1 MTDSLSPRS
10 NPVLQGHEA
19 AERAFLDAWT
29 SGRLAHAWLL
39 SGPKGVGKATLAY
52 RIARFVL
59 AGGGE
64 GGGLFGG
71 PPESLDI
78 SPDHPVF
85 RRIAAGGHA
94 DLKVVERGY
103 TDDKKTRLKTEIV
116 IDDVRGIGAFMSL
129 TPAEGGWRVVI
140 IDAAD
145 DMNRNA
151 ANAVL
156 KVLEEPPRNALMLL
170 LSHSPGRLL
179 PTIRSRC
186 RRLSLNPLPQPL
198 VADLL
203 GRARPDLVTSGDA
216 QSLSHLGEG
225 SIGKALALAEEGGL
239 DLYREMITLLSALPK
254 LDVAALHAFADRMAR
269 PDADASWR
277 TLTDL
282 LGWWLARLIR
292 IGGRIGHEETGGGN
306 TPMMAEVVAGESK
319 VIARLLDAATLEHWL
334 DVWDKV
340 TALFARTDA
349 VNLDRKQALLTAF
362 LAVERLSRA

>member
-1 MTDSLSPRS
+1 MTDAPEPSD
-10 NPVLQGHEA
+10 NPDLVGHGG

-39 SGPKGVGKATLAY
+39 TGPKGVGKATMAY

-59 AGGGE
+59 SGGGE

-71 PPESLDI
+71 GPETLAI

-85 RRIAAGGHA
+85 RRVSASGHA
-94 DLKVVERGY
+94 DLKVVERGFS
-103 TDDKKTRLKTEIV
+103 DEKKAKLRTEIV
-116 IDDVRGIGAFMSL
+116 IDDVRGIGGFMAL

-145 DMNRNA
+145 EMNRNA

-170 LSHSPGRLL
+170 VSHSPGRLL

-186 RRLSLNPLPQPL
+186 RRLAMNPLPEAT

-203 GRARPDLVTSGDA
+203 ARYRLDLTGDDVTA
-216 QSLSHLGEG
+216 LARLGEG
-225 SIGKALALAEEGGL
+225 SIGKALALATEGGL
-239 DLYREMITLLSALPK
+239 DLYRELVAMMSSLPR
-254 LDVAALHAFADRMAR
+254 LDVAALHAFGDRVAR
-269 PDADASWR
+269 PEADAAWR
-277 TLTDL
+277 TVTELM
-282 LGWWLARLIR
+282 GWWLARLIR
-292 IGGRIGHEETGGGN
+292 AGGREGRG
-306 TPMMAEVVAGESK
+306 MAEVVPGEAA
-319 VIARLLDAATLEHWL
+319 VMGRLLASASLERWL
-334 DVWDKV
+334 ELWEKV

-349 VNLDRKQALLTAF
+349 VNLDRKQAMITAF
-362 LAVERLSRA
+362 LAVERLAR

>member
-1 MTDSLSPRS
+1 MNDAPDPRD
-10 NPVLQGHEA
+10 NPDLIGHDG
-19 AERAFLDAWT
+19 AERAFLDAWN

-39 SGPKGVGKATLAY
+39 SGPKGIGKATLAY

-59 AGGGE
+59 TGGGE
-64 GGGLFGG
+64 GGGGLFGG
-71 PPESLDI
+71 GPESLAVSSDN
-78 SPDHPVF
+78 PVF

-94 DLKVVERGY
+94 DLKVVERGWS
-103 TDDKKTRLKTEIV
+103 DDKKTKKRTEIV
-116 IDDVRGIGAFMSL
+116 IDDVRGIGGFMAL

-186 RRLSLNPLPQPL
+186 RRLALKPLPEET
-198 VADLL
+198 VARLL
-203 GRARPDLVTSGDA
+203 AGYRPDLTGEDITA
-216 QSLSHLGEG
+216 LARLGEG
-225 SIGKALALAEEGGL
+225 SIGKAMALANEGGL
-239 DLYREMITLLSALPK
+239 DLYRELIGLLSALPK
-254 LDVAALHAFADRMAR
+254 LDVPALHAFADRVAR
-269 PDADASWR
+269 ADADAAWR
-277 TLTDL
+277 TVTEL

-292 IGGRIGHEETGGGN
+292 AGGREGKG
-306 TPMMAEVVAGESK
+306 MSEVVAGEG
-319 VIARLLDAATLEHWL
+319 ALMGRLLSAADLERWL
-334 DVWDKV
+334 EVWEKV

-349 VNLDRKQALLTAF
+349 VNLDRKQAMLTAF
-362 LAVERLSRA
+362 LAIERLARA

>member
-1 MTDSLSPRS
+1 MTDAPDPRD
-10 NPVLQGHEA
+10 NPDLTGHDG
-19 AERAFLDAWT
+19 AERAFLDAWN

-39 SGPKGVGKATLAY
+39 SGPKGIGKATLAY

-59 AGGGE
+59 TGGGE
-64 GGGLFGG
+64 GGGGLFGG
-71 PPESLDI
+71 GPESLGV
-78 SPDHPVF
+78 SPANPVF
-85 RRIAAGGHA
+85 RRISAGGHA

-103 TDDKKTRLKTEIV
+103 SDDKKTKLRTEIV
-116 IDDVRGIGAFMSL
+116 IDDVRGIGGFMSL

-186 RRLSLNPLPQPL
+186 RRLALQPLPEET
-198 VADLL
+198 VARLL
-203 GRARPDLVTSGDA
+203 ATYRPDLGPDDITA
-216 QSLSHLGEG
+216 LARLGEG
-225 SIGKALALAEEGGL
+225 SIGKALALANEGGL
-239 DLYREMITLLSALPK
+239 DLYRDLIGLLSALPR
-254 LDVAALHAFADRMAR
+254 LDVPALHGFADRVAR
-269 PDADASWR
+269 ADADAAWR
-277 TLTDL
+277 TVTEL

-292 IGGRIGHEETGGGN
+292 AGGRQGRG
-306 TPMMAEVVAGESK
+306 MSEVVAGEG
-319 VIARLLDAATLEHWL
+319 ALMGRLLAAADLERWL
-334 DVWDKV
+334 EVWEKV

-349 VNLDRKQALLTAF
+349 VNLDRKQAMLTAF
-362 LAVERLSRA
+362 LAIERLARA